1 MNQPQDPSL
10 PVPASY
16 EAAVSELEKLVSRM
30 ESDQL
35 PLEELLAG
43 YQRGQFLLD
52 FCRERLAEVETHLQ
66 RLEEDR
72 TKGGKA

>member
-1 MNQPQDPSL
+1 MNPDQDPTL
-10 PVPASY
+10 PTPTSY
-16 EAAVSELEKLVSRM
+16 EAAVSELEQLVNRM
-30 ESDQL
+30 ESNQL